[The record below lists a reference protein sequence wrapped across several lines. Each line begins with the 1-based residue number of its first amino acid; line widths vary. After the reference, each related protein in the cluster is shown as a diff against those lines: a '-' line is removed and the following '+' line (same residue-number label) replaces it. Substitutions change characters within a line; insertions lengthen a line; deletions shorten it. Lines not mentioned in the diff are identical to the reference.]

1 MDFLFLSQTALFRG
15 CSPRETADMLQCLRA
30 ERRVYEK
37 DRVICHAGDT
47 VEALGL
53 VLSGGVNIESVDVW
67 GSRSILGHVGP
78 GQVFAETYA
87 CLPGEP
93 LMVDAVAAQRTEV
106 LFLNTAR
113 LLRTCPSACAH
124 HAALIRNLLAVTSQ
138 KNLALSRRI
147 FHTSPKTIRGRLLS
161 YLSAQ
166 ALRENSRSFAIPST
180 ASSWRITLAWTAAR
194 FPPSWAGCARRASS
208 VSAKTNLSCCASPEH
223 GLQRPQK
230 ESTIGAK
237 KGVAP

>member
-53 VLSGGVNIESVDVW
+53 VLSGGVNIENHDAW
-67 GSRSILGHVGP
+67 GNRTILDHVAP

-87 CLPGEP
+87 CVPGEP
-93 LMVDAVAAQRTEV
+93 LMVDVAAVQDTEV
-106 LFLNTAR
+106 LFLDMG
-113 LLRTCPSACAH
+113 LLLSGEGPH
-124 HAALIRNLLAVTSQ
+124 HGTLLRNLLTITAR

-147 FHTSPKTIRGRLLS
+147 FYTSSKTIRGRLLS
-161 YLSAQ
+161 YLSDQ
-166 ALRENSRSFAIPST
+166 AVLQNSPSFSIPFDRQQLADYLGVDRSALSNELGKMRREGLLS
-180 ASSWRITLAWTAAR
+180 AR
-194 FPPSWAGCARRASS
+194 KNHFRLNVNQMP
-208 VSAKTNLSCCASPEH
+208 
-223 GLQRPQK
+223 
-230 ESTIGAK
+230 
-237 KGVAP
+237 

>member
-93 LMVDAVAAQRTEV
+93 LMVDAWR
-106 LFLNTAR
+106 
-113 LLRTCPSACAH
+113 PSAP
-124 HAALIRNLLAVTSQ
+124 R
-138 KNLALSRRI
+138 
-147 FHTSPKTIRGRLLS
+147 
-161 YLSAQ
+161 
-166 ALRENSRSFAIPST
+166 
-180 ASSWRITLAWTAAR
+180 
-194 FPPSWAGCARRASS
+194 
-208 VSAKTNLSCCASPEH
+208 CCF
-223 GLQRPQK
+223 
-230 ESTIGAK
+230 
-237 KGVAP
+237 

>member
-166 ALRENSRSFAIPST
+166 ALRENSRSFAIPFDRRQKHSR
-180 ASSWRITLAWTAAR
+180 AFAVPSSRQQLADYLGVDRSALSAELGRMRAEGLIR
-194 FPPSWAGCARRASS
+194 FRKNEFELLREP
-208 VSAKTNLSCCASPEH
+208 
-223 GLQRPQK
+223 
-230 ESTIGAK
+230 
-237 KGVAP
+237 

>member
-67 GSRSILGHVGP
+67 GSRSILAMWPRAG
-78 GQVFAETYA
+78 FCRNL
-87 CLPGEP
+87 CLSARGEP
-93 LMVDAVAAQRTEV
+93 ADGGRRAAQRTEV

-166 ALRENSRSFAIPST
+166 ALRENSRSFAIPFD
-180 ASSWRITLAWTAAR
+180 RQQLADYLGVDRSALSAELGRMRAEGLIR
-194 FPPSWAGCARRASS
+194 FRKNEFELLREP
-208 VSAKTNLSCCASPEH
+208 
-223 GLQRPQK
+223 
-230 ESTIGAK
+230 
-237 KGVAP
+237 

>member
-47 VEALGL
+47 VETLGL

-67 GSRSILGHVGP
+67 GS
-78 GQVFAETYA
+78 
-87 CLPGEP
+87 
-93 LMVDAVAAQRTEV
+93 
-106 LFLNTAR
+106 
-113 LLRTCPSACAH
+113 
-124 HAALIRNLLAVTSQ
+124 
-138 KNLALSRRI
+138 
-147 FHTSPKTIRGRLLS
+147 
-161 YLSAQ
+161 
-166 ALRENSRSFAIPST
+166 
-180 ASSWRITLAWTAAR
+180 
-194 FPPSWAGCARRASS
+194 RRASS

-230 ESTIGAK
+230 ESTIIEAK

>member
-166 ALRENSRSFAIPST
+166 ALRENQPRLRHSLRPPAAGGLP
-180 ASSWRITLAWTAAR
+180 WRGPQRA
-194 FPPSWAGCARRASS
+194 FRRAGPD
-208 VSAKTNLSCCASPEH
+208 ARGRPH
-223 GLQRPQK
+223 PFPQK
-230 ESTIGAK
+230 RI
-237 KGVAP
+237 

>member
-138 KNLALSRRI
+138 KNLALSAD
-147 FHTSPKTIRGRLLS
+147 FHTSPKTIRGRCC
-161 YLSAQ
+161 
-166 ALRENSRSFAIPST
+166 PT
-180 ASSWRITLAWTAAR
+180 
-194 FPPSWAGCARRASS
+194 FPPRRCGKQPKLRHSLRPPAAGGLPWRGPQRAFRRAGPD
-208 VSAKTNLSCCASPEH
+208 ARGGLIRFRKTNLSCCAALSTACS
-223 GLQRPQK
+223 GRK
-230 ESTIGAK
+230 ESTIIEAK

>member
-106 LFLNTAR
+106 LFLNIGKVLTTCTNACPFHAKLIQNLLTVCAAKNLQLSQRILHTTPKGIRAR
-113 LLRTCPSACAH
+113 LMSYFSECVKRAGQYSFDIPYNRQQLADYLGVDRSAMC
-124 HAALIRNLLAVTSQ
+124 SE
-138 KNLALSRRI
+138 LSRMQRE
-147 FHTSPKTIRGRLLS
+147 GLLTYHKNHFS
-161 YLSAQ
+161 VHE
-166 ALRENSRSFAIPST
+166 ALE
-180 ASSWRITLAWTAAR
+180 
-194 FPPSWAGCARRASS
+194 
-208 VSAKTNLSCCASPEH
+208 
-223 GLQRPQK
+223 
-230 ESTIGAK
+230 
-237 KGVAP
+237 

>member
-147 FHTSPKTIRGRLLS
+147 FAEGAFRAAEFLCTAAPGLYAMRD
-161 YLSAQ
+161 
-166 ALRENSRSFAIPST
+166 ALRGND
-180 ASSWRITLAWTAAR
+180 
-194 FPPSWAGCARRASS
+194 RA
-208 VSAKTNLSCCASPEH
+208 
-223 GLQRPQK
+223 
-230 ESTIGAK
+230 
-237 KGVAP
+237 